1 MQRLDFDEILPLEK
15 LLGLKLQLSN
25 TKFEELDKVNIS
37 NVSINQLS
45 ITNETNKLPLIQTLP
60 VDKPVK
66 PIIERP
72 LETPLFQRL
81 RTFLSTQIKSKI
93 NIKSY
98 RMQKIR
104 TIDTYITQSS
114 LLLTAAPKTTR
125 LCIRYRVKHVDTAI
139 KGYLI
144 FRTYDPVS
152 GICLRF
158 QTDQAADVTR
168 LMTGAFKFSHIM
180 MNTMKSLETEQIMHI
195 ESNEHFI
202 HSANTEH
209 IEQTNKS
216 ISVQKKRHKKRR

>member
-15 LLGLKLQLSN
+15 RLKLQLSN

-72 LETPLFQRL
+72 LETP
-81 RTFLSTQIKSKI
+81 
-93 NIKSY
+93 Y
-98 RMQKIR
+98 
-104 TIDTYITQSS
+104 TYITQSS

-209 IEQTNKS
+209 IEQTIYIK
-216 ISVQKKRHKKRR
+216 Q